1 MTLTPPKTFAVF
13 HHPKVTESESLAH
26 AVVAFL
32 QARGLAAEASSIDN
46 EAKRT
51 QAGEADMLIALGGDG
66 TMLRVS
72 RTGAFNNQPVL
83 GINLGRLGFL
93 MEVQPDDWRAALE
106 HVVAGNYRLEERMM
120 LHAAH
125 CQTGAEMR
133 SYEALNEVV
142 VGRGGVFRPI
152 RLQTF
157 VDNEL
162 LTTYVADGLII
173 ATPTG
178 STAYALAAGGPV
190 IPPEA
195 RTMLLVPISPHLSF
209 DRPLVL
215 PPESIIDIVVRTDH
229 EAVFSID
236 GQTSRPLQD
245 RDRLQVSLSQNVTRF
260 VRLQPPSHF
269 YKTLAERMT
278 QNLSADKA
286 R

>member
-1 MTLTPPKTFAVF
+1 MTLTPPKTFVVF
-13 HHPKVTESESLAH
+13 HHPKVTESEGLAQDI
-26 AVVAFL
+26 VAFL
-32 QARGLAAEASSIDN
+32 RTRGLSAESSSIND

-51 QAGEADMLIALGGDG
+51 QAGEAEMLIALGGDG
-66 TMLRVS
+66 TMLRVG

-93 MEVQPDDWRAALE
+93 MEVQPDDWPAALE
-106 HVVAGNYRLEERMM
+106 QVVAGDYRLEERMM

-190 IPPEA
+190 ILPEA

-215 PPESIIDIVVRTDH
+215 PPESIIDLIVRTDH

-245 RDRLQVSLSQNVTRF
+245 QDRLQVSLSQNVTRF
-260 VRLQPPSHF
+260 VRLQPPTHF
-269 YKTLAERMT
+269 YKTLAERMS

-286 R
+286 K